1 MSKMDEKIDKIY
13 IFGEDYDMEKNSKNI
28 FKSWKLWA
36 ILIIILIVLMIGII
50 MNTYLKNN
58 KTQENIN
65 IQLGDIVS
73 LTKEQEKLLRD
84 KTITDMQRYLKAPS
98 TAQFQ
103 DSFNYSYDEPNII
116 KVEGY
121 VDSQNDFGAMLRGNF
136 LCEYF
141 AIENDIETLVYVKY
155 NEKELFNIKNTY
167 IEEYE
172 RQTELQETLKFGNE
186 LNQEKLNYIMNE
198 FNEDETNDTA
208 RVTNVTFNKNESN
221 INIEITAKTNG
232 FNTVSEN
239 YWIDFSICSIMDYI
253 KEYEIV
259 GIVKIKLFDKGKNVE
274 VTFDNNFL
282 KNKWRENQQINLVKE
297 LFGENYKMTN

>member
-1 MSKMDEKIDKIY
+1 MGSH
-13 IFGEDYDMEKNSKNI
+13 SKNL
-28 FKSWKLWA
+28 KNWKLWVM
-36 ILIIILIVLMIGII
+36 LIISLIVLIIGII
-50 MNTYLKNN
+50 RNIYFKNN
-58 KTQENIN
+58 ENQESIN

-73 LTKEQEKLLRD
+73 LTEEQKTLLRD
-84 KTITDMQRYLKAPS
+84 KTITDIQRYLKAPG

-103 DSFNYSYDEPNII
+103 DSFNYSCDEPNII

-141 AIENDIETLVYVKY
+141 AIENDIKILVYVKY
-155 NEKELFNIKNTY
+155 NEKELLNIKNTY
-167 IEEYE
+167 IEEYK
-172 RQTELQETLKFGNE
+172 RQVELQETLKSGNE

-198 FNEDETNDTA
+198 FNEDATNDTA
-208 RVTNVTFNKNESN
+208 RVTNVIFNKNESN
-221 INIEITAKTNG
+221 IDIEITAKTDG

-259 GIVKIKLFDKGKNVE
+259 GTVKIKLFDKGKNVE
-274 VTFDNNFL
+274 VTFDNGFL
-282 KNKWRENQQINLVKE
+282 KDKWKENQQINLVEE
-297 LFGENYKMTN
+297 LFGENYKITN